1 MILSHSI
8 LKDIID
14 LKLKRGRWHIRK
26 QQLNGPL
33 QRADN
38 TANFLSE
45 NGWTVGIYLES
56 HQQLDWPAK
65 LAVRS
70 QNTEEDR
77 KAVIIEQLI
86 LSDLLYN
93 FTSYIV
99 QFHFR
104 GEKK

>member
-1 MILSHSI
+1 MV
-8 LKDIID
+8 
-14 LKLKRGRWHIRK
+14 RYE
-26 QQLNGPL
+26 
-33 QRADN
+33 RAGN
-38 TANFLSE
+38 TANFLYE
-45 NGWTVGIYLES
+45 NAGWTVGIYLES

-99 QFHFR
+99 QFHFLEGR
-104 GEKK
+104 KNNIHPQ